1 MKSKMSKG
9 FMIAVVLVICVYILV
24 TGIYDLVNRNDLYTI
39 NADGCVEILEV
50 EHAVNG
56 LIPIGKDHYYIAFDG
71 ESGDVCIVKASK
83 RWYSKNFD
91 EAGYALAP
99 DGITITALAKDI
111 SDYQIERE
119 LISRASQIE
128 GVNFI
133 VSPNYSLDIA
143 YKSDAICKIA
153 FIVSAVFTVI
163 FVRKGTKNPESMSEA
178 EKKILIALALVSVVL
193 LIKVVRGMM

>member
-1 MKSKMSKG
+1 MKGKMSKR
-9 FMIAVVLVICVYILV
+9 FMIAVVLLIFVYILV

-71 ESGDVCIVKASK
+71 ESGDACIVKASK

-99 DGITITALAKDI
+99 GGITITALAKDI
-111 SDYQIERE
+111 SDYRIERE
-119 LISRASQIE
+119 LISRASQLE

-133 VSPNYSLDIA
+133 VSPDHNLDLA
-143 YKSDAICKIA
+143 YKFNAVCKLA
-153 FIVSAVFTVI
+153 FIATAAIVAFL
-163 FVRKGTKNPESMSEA
+163 VRKGTKNPESMSEA
-178 EKKILIALALVSVVL
+178 EKKIVIALALVSVVL

>member
-83 RWYSKNFD
+83 RWYRKNFD
-91 EAGYALAP
+91 ETGYALTP
-99 DGITITALAKDI
+99 GGITITALAKDI
-111 SDYQIERE
+111 SDHQIERE
-119 LISRASQIE
+119 LISRTSQIE

-143 YKSDAICKIA
+143 YKSNAICKLA
-153 FIVSAVFTVI
+153 FIAAAAIMTI
-163 FVRKGTKNPESMSEA
+163 LVRKGTKNPENMSELD
-178 EKKILIALALVSVVL
+178 KKILIAISLVFVVL
-193 LIKVVRGMM
+193 LIKVARGMM